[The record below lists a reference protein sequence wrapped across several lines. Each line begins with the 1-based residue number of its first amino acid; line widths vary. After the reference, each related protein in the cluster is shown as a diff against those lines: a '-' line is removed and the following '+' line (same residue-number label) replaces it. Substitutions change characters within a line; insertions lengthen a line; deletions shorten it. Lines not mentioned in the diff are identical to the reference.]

1 MSDQTIAS
9 DLNTLPL
16 SVANTGFMLDRL
28 GMDCGPLQF
37 LRELTQNAIEAIRRT
52 SRKTGEII
60 WDADW
65 VTFDLENKFKLCVT
79 DNGDGMTG
87 EDMVKY
93 INHLSASGGVQSH
106 RENYGV
112 GAKIAAA
119 TRNHAGLIY
128 LSWKSG
134 QGSMVHLWRDP
145 SNGQYGL
152 QQLARPDGTY
162 GHWAF
167 VENDVKPETIQSHGT
182 RVVLF
187 GNRAEDD
194 TMKAPEG
201 APSPSRWVT
210 RYLNTRYYRFPAGI
224 VVKAREGWEY
234 DRNDKDRNLLRTI
247 IGQEKYLQSHAQS
260 SGQIELTDAIAHWW
274 ILKDEGALSQN
285 SGFIASS
292 GHCAALWKDELYEMT
307 SGRTTTAS
315 LQLFGVVFG

>member
-1 MSDQTIAS
+1 
-9 DLNTLPL
+9 
-16 SVANTGFMLDRL
+16 
-28 GMDCGPLQF
+28 
-37 LRELTQNAIEAIRRT
+37 
-52 SRKTGEII
+52 
-60 WDADW
+60 
-65 VTFDLENKFKLCVT
+65 
-79 DNGDGMTG
+79 
-87 EDMVKY
+87 
-93 INHLSASGGVQSH
+93 
-106 RENYGV
+106 
-112 GAKIAAA
+112 
-119 TRNHAGLIY
+119 
-128 LSWKSG
+128 
-134 QGSMVHLWRDP
+134 
-145 SNGQYGL
+145 
-152 QQLARPDGTY
+152 
-162 GHWAF
+162 
-167 VENDVKPETIQSHGT
+167 
-182 RVVLF
+182 
-187 GNRAEDD
+187 
-194 TMKAPEG
+194 EG